1 MQKRPVRMAQSPRQR
16 KLRMR
21 SGSGFFCLLCYAV
34 AFAIPLLWQYT
45 AIRLIYPWKL
55 ASTAPDLAA
64 HLLDAFPFVDQL
76 TSIAAS
82 TSEGVFPLR
91 EVLAT
96 REQVWLAA
104 LAVCALCA
112 WLLTLLVQLLWR
124 FTHRSPILAARQTA
138 RAIRSYRLSMLVIW
152 GINLAAAAG
161 LWLFGVQFIPGRT
174 IWDYLVSFGFYLLLP
189 LSAAFVSRF
198 AASAAISGKHG
209 FFKRL

>member
-21 SGSGFFCLLCYAV
+21 SGSGFFCLICYAV
-34 AFAIPLLWQYT
+34 AFAIPLLWQYA

-76 TSIAAS
+76 AAIAAR
-82 TSEGVFPLR
+82 TSEGVSPLR
-91 EVLAT
+91 EVLAA

-138 RAIRSYRLSMLVIW
+138 RAIHSYRLTILIIW
-152 GINLAAAAG
+152 AINLAAAAG

-174 IWDYLVSFGFYLLLP
+174 IWDYLVSFGIYLLLP

-198 AASAAISGKHG
+198 AASASISGKHG